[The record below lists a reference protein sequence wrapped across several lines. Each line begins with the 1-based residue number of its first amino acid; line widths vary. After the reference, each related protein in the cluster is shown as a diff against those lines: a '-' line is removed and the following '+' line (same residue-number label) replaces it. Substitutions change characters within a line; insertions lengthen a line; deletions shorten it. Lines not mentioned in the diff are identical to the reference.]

1 MGCLNNAPPSQAR
14 AFVAFR
20 LAAAQQHVDDKP
32 ISVIV
37 FYRIAPKASCLN
49 EHKETSSA
57 GENFAGKTLA
67 VLAATA
73 GAAAAAALAMFATD
87 WFFSAGGIRSLK
99 ENLFTSD
106 NSIIMATESAFTE
119 AGKAAGLQAWRI
131 EDLKPVA
138 VPTAELHRL
147 HSGDSYIFLRTS
159 EATTYERTTYG
170 HELPPPHTEYV
181 SNPVPVCTASS
192 AAATDSGLTWDI
204 HFWLGKET
212 SADESGVAAY
222 KTVELD
228 DALGGVPVQHR
239 ECQGFES
246 ALFLSYFKATGLQY
260 LEGGVA
266 SGFNEV
272 KRDEYVT
279 RLYRIKG
286 KRTVRVQQVPL
297 QSSSLSVDDAY
308 VLDIGL
314 ELYLYA
320 GKEAN
325 RLEKAKALEFI
336 SKTREARGGR
346 ANVTFIDED
355 PENAAFWEALGG
367 FEPVTRSGES
377 DEHHENA
384 VKKNTTVLRVSGSV
398 DDKLQVADVTPSS
411 GVLAKDILKTEDVFI
426 IDVGNEVFVWVGQA
440 ASESERKNALTV
452 AVHYLK
458 KEGRPSHTPITR
470 VVEEGE
476 TPLFTALFK
485 AWTEPKVLEFGYQP
499 SKGVAPMQGDKPV
512 DVKALA
518 KAASQSED
526 DIGVDPNG
534 GGKHEITVWRIEDL
548 EKVEV
553 PREQYGHFYDG
564 DSYIVLH
571 VVTPSSGKPTQ
582 VIYFW
587 QGRSSTTDEKAASAL
602 LTTFLDDSLGGSPVQ
617 VRVTQGKEPAHFR
630 ALFNGTMIVHAG
642 GKASAFT
649 NRDDED
655 SYDTD
660 GVSLYQVKG
669 TNEKNT
675 LAVQVDEKTSSLT
688 SGDCFVLVTPSKV
701 YEWQGNG
708 SSSAERE
715 IASKIASIL
724 KKSHEV
730 EVVEEGSESDEF
742 WGFLGGKGEYAK
754 TKSSFEAPHEPR
766 LFQCSNTYGYFDARE
781 IINFAQDDLNTDD
794 VFILDTFT
802 TLYVWIGAGANE
814 PERREAMAL
823 AHKYL
828 AVVKSDG
835 RGEGTPIVAVHCNS
849 EPLMFTSNFLAW
861 DSEFFTKNE
870 FLDPYKARLQ
880 KLKEQKEKNAP
891 KDLPGTITNED
902 IREKETPAPAPVSPK
917 AVPRSPKAVP
927 VAAGAI
933 PVLPTE
939 APVPK
944 AAAAPTPVSPKASP
958 APAPVSA
965 KATGSAGETF
975 SLAQLKAGVEGI
987 DITRKETYLSDAEF
1001 QTVLGMSKDE
1011 FANLPKWKQQ
1021 AKKKD
1026 ACLF

>member
-1 MGCLNNAPPSQAR
+1 
-14 AFVAFR
+14 
-20 LAAAQQHVDDKP
+20 
-32 ISVIV
+32 
-37 FYRIAPKASCLN
+37 
-49 EHKETSSA
+49 
-57 GENFAGKTLA
+57 
-67 VLAATA
+67 
-73 GAAAAAALAMFATD
+73 
-87 WFFSAGGIRSLK
+87 
-99 ENLFTSD
+99 
-106 NSIIMATESAFTE
+106 MATESAFTE
-119 AGKAAGLQAWRI
+119 TGKQAGLQAWRI
-131 EDLKPVA
+131 EDLQPVA
-138 VPTAELHRL
+138 VPSSDLHKL
-147 HSGDSYIFLRTS
+147 HTGDSYIFLKTS
-159 EATTYERTTYG
+159 EATT
-170 HELPPPHTEYV
+170 
-181 SNPVPVCTASS
+181 
-192 AAATDSGLTWDI
+192 GLKWDI

-212 SADESGVAAY
+212 SQDESGVAAY

-228 DALGGVPVQHR
+228 DALGGVAVQHR
-239 ECQGFES
+239 ECQGYES

-272 KRDEYVT
+272 KRDDYVT

-286 KRTVRVQQVPL
+286 KRTVRVEQVPL
-297 QSSSLSVDDAY
+297 KSSSLSVDDAY
-308 VLDIGL
+308 VLDAGL
-314 ELYLYA
+314 EIYLYA
-320 GKEAN
+320 GEEAN

-336 SKTREARGGR
+336 SKIREDRGGR
-346 ANVTFIDED
+346 ANVTFVDED

-367 FEPVTRSGES
+367 FETVARSGES

-384 VKKNTTVLRVSGSV
+384 VKKNTTVLRVSGST
-398 DDKLQVADVTPSS
+398 DESLQVADVTPSS
-411 GVLAKDILKTEDVFI
+411 GVLTKDILKTEDVFV
-426 IDVGNEVFVWVGQA
+426 IDVGNEVFVWVGKT
-440 ASESERKNALTV
+440 ASESERKNALSV

-499 SKGVAPMQGDKPV
+499 SKGVAHMQDDKPV
-512 DVKALA
+512 DVKALL
-518 KAASQSED
+518 KAASQSEE
-526 DIGVDPNG
+526 DIGADPNG
-534 GGKHEITVWRIEDL
+534 DGKHEITVWRIEDL

-553 PREQYGHFYDG
+553 PKEQYGQFYDG

-602 LTTFLDDSLGGSPVQ
+602 LATFLDDSLGGSPVQ

-660 GVSLYQVKG
+660 GVSLYQVRG
-669 TNEKNT
+669 TNAKNT
-675 LAVQVDEKTSSLT
+675 LAAQVDEEASSLT
-688 SGDCFVLVTPSKV
+688 SGDVFVLVTPSKV

-708 SSSAERE
+708 SSAAERE
-715 IASKIASIL
+715 VASNIASIL
-724 KKSHEV
+724 KKNREI

-742 WGFLGGKGEYAK
+742 WEFLGGKGEYAK
-754 TKSSFEAPHEPR
+754 AKSSFEAPHEPR
-766 LFQCSNTYGYFDARE
+766 LFQCSNAYGYFDARE
-781 IINFAQDDLNTDD
+781 IVNFAQDDLNTDD
-794 VFILDTFT
+794 VFILDTYT

-823 AHKYL
+823 AQKYL
-828 AVVKSDG
+828 AVAKSDG
-835 RGEGTPIVAVHCNS
+835 RGEGIPIVAVHCNS

-861 DSEFFTKNE
+861 DDDFFTKNE

-880 KLKEQKEKNAP
+880 KLKEEKERNAP

-902 IREKETPAPAPVSPK
+902 IREKETPPPAPVSPK
-917 AVPRSPKAVP
+917 ATPASP
-927 VAAGAI
+927 VAARAI

-939 APVPK
+939 AAPISPK
-944 AAAAPTPVSPKASP
+944 AAPVSPKAAP

-965 KATGSAGETF
+965 KATGTAGETF
-975 SLAQLKAGVEGI
+975 SIEELKAGVEGI
-987 DITRKETYLSDAEF
+987 DITRKEAYLSDADF
-1001 QTVLGMSKDE
+1001 QTVMEMSKSE
-1011 FANLPKWKQQ
+1011 FEGLPKWKQQ
-1021 AKKKD
+1021 AKKKEVG
-1026 ACLF
+1026 LF

>member
-1 MGCLNNAPPSQAR
+1 
-14 AFVAFR
+14 
-20 LAAAQQHVDDKP
+20 
-32 ISVIV
+32 
-37 FYRIAPKASCLN
+37 
-49 EHKETSSA
+49 
-57 GENFAGKTLA
+57 
-67 VLAATA
+67 
-73 GAAAAAALAMFATD
+73 
-87 WFFSAGGIRSLK
+87 
-99 ENLFTSD
+99 
-106 NSIIMATESAFTE
+106 MADSAFSE
-119 AGKAAGLQAWRI
+119 AGKKAGLEAWRI

-138 VPTAELHRL
+138 VPAAEQHKLY
-147 HSGDSYIFLRTS
+147 SGDSYIFLKTS
-159 EATTYERTTYG
+159 EATT
-170 HELPPPHTEYV
+170 
-181 SNPVPVCTASS
+181 
-192 AAATDSGLTWDI
+192 GLTWDI
-204 HFWLGKET
+204 HFWLGKDT
-212 SADESGVAAY
+212 STDESGVAAY

-239 ECQGFES
+239 ECQGHES
-246 ALFLSYFKATGLQY
+246 PLFLSYFKSTGLQY

-286 KRTVRVQQVPL
+286 KHTVRVEQVPL

-308 VLDIGL
+308 VLDAGL

-325 RLEKAKALEFI
+325 RLEKSKALEFI
-336 SKTREARGGR
+336 TKTREARGGR
-346 ANVTFIDED
+346 ADVTFIDED
-355 PENAAFWEALGG
+355 PENAAFWEALGS
-367 FEPVTRSGES
+367 FETVTRSGET

-384 VKKNTTVLRVSGSV
+384 VKKNTTVLRVSGST
-398 DDKLQVADVTPSS
+398 DDNLQVADVTPSS
-411 GVLAKDILKTEDVFI
+411 GVLTKDILKTEDVFI
-426 IDVGNEVFVWVGQA
+426 IDVGNEVFVWVGKA
-440 ASESERKNALTV
+440 ASDSERKNALTV

-458 KEGRPSHTPITR
+458 EEGRPSHTPITR

-485 AWTEPKVLEFGYQP
+485 AWTEPKVLEFGYQA
-499 SKGVAPMQGDKPV
+499 SKGVAKMQDDKPV
-512 DVKALA
+512 DVKALV
-518 KAASQSED
+518 KAASQDEE

-534 GGKHEITVWRIEDL
+534 DGNHEVTVWRIEDFD
-548 EKVEV
+548 KVEV
-553 PREQYGHFYDG
+553 PKEQYGHFYDG

-602 LTTFLDDSLGGSPVQ
+602 LATFLDDSMHGTPVQ

-708 SSSAERE
+708 SSASERE

-724 KKSHEV
+724 KKSRDA

-742 WGFLGGKGEYAK
+742 WEFLGGKGEYAK

-766 LFQCSNTYGYFDARE
+766 LFQCSNKYGYFDARE
-781 IINFAQDDLNTDD
+781 IVNFGQDDLNTDD
-794 VFILDTFT
+794 VFILDTYT

-823 AHKYL
+823 AQKYL
-828 AVVKSDG
+828 AVGKSDG
-835 RGEGTPIVAVHCNS
+835 RGDGTPIVAVHCNN
-849 EPLMFTSNFLAW
+849 EPLMFTSHFLAW
-861 DSEFFTKNE
+861 DDEFFTKNE
-870 FLDPYKARLQ
+870 FLDPYKTRLQ
-880 KLKEQKEKNAP
+880 KLKEEKEKNAP

-902 IREKETPAPAPVSPK
+902 IREKEAPLSPK
-917 AVPRSPKAVP
+917 APASPNVAPVATRAVP
-927 VAAGAI
+927 I
-933 PVLPTE
+933 LPTE

-944 AAAAPTPVSPKASP
+944 ATPASPKATPVSPKAAP
-958 APAPVSA
+958 PAPVSA

-975 SLAQLKAGVEGI
+975 SYEELKAGVEGI
-987 DITRKETYLSDAEF
+987 DIARKESYLTDAEF
-1001 QTVLGMSKDE
+1001 QTVMEMSKDE
-1011 FANLPKWKQQ
+1011 FEKLPKWKQQ
-1021 AKKKD
+1021 AKKKEVN
-1026 ACLF
+1026 LF